1 MNRKRGT
8 EEKWQLR
15 FWDTGKAEPFASAVW
30 ISYLLV
36 GMGMLYFIFAFIWA
50 FIWLDSRVF
59 PVSPVFAGFLI
70 VINAVLFPVSTLY
83 EAFNY
88 NNVKRL
94 LLSMN
99 YASICLLL
107 LALLFH
113 YTGVFIFPKV
123 FSLKVTPFVS
133 VEMIISLARI
143 SEGFIVGIP
152 AYGMLRLWTAFLKN
166 EDIMREVYFFRLSH
180 YVDLRKDK
188 GVAYDLHLGRNI
200 ENKTSVI
207 IHEKDRYLQQTD
219 NGAPGTGKSSLV
231 MINGACQDMD
241 TRQRNERIQKKLVRR
256 LLQEGKIYR
265 CAEADR
271 FNICDFAAYPMYE
284 EEWNAVKSRYRTAGQ
299 TILAPDASM
308 LDQIYKLAKARGI
321 PVRRIDPAIMGNGAF
336 KEGFIGFNPLYIP
349 PETAERQDIFYNIA
363 VERRAALYRDVM
375 QQLYLLDGNGGDAYF
390 TGINKTSNYNMTVLC
405 ILTYP
410 FLEGR
415 QANPEDC
422 LRELANLQPV
432 EETETIETKDKN
444 GNLRMRTVKRVLP
457 NPRLL
462 ELLECYQTRLSDTVH
477 QQFDLTFRVFFYNN
491 FIENP
496 ESGKR
501 IFEQSLGLRNLI
513 SGFVN
518 NPFIRP
524 ILTASDDNTVSIP
537 RALERGEILLFNFYQ
552 EMGSSA
558 ARVFGLFF
566 LLEFDTEVKARPGTE
581 DSRVP
586 NFLRIDELPVILD
599 PVVNTIISQYRKYRV
614 AAEFAFQSLAQMGE
628 SQKTI
633 FLANVMMTCGTQLVF
648 GRCNLEEMERY
659 NQLAGQYQKPMEQ
672 VSYAEGSFW
681 SDTEMTRQV
690 RTTAAAADV
699 TTKESVR
706 YRNFAECTIFG
717 TRDGV
722 PQKPVIVRFSFL
734 NKRAYRNQQTKEDLF
749 ALSDIPVLE
758 CDEPEESVLFW
769 STGVRYTH
777 EPLSIRPGGEETE
790 EPKAEFPFRQDEAGE
805 EEPENDNPDGFSL
818 YEDIT
823 GKQEGEHQ
831 ACQINSI

>member
-1 MNRKRGT
+1 MSHKKKEMKKWSVSSLRQMK
-8 EEKWQLR
+8 EEPLALAA
-15 FWDTGKAEPFASAVW
+15 GAG
-30 ISYLLV
+30 YLLV
-36 GMGMLYFIFAFIWA
+36 GMGMVYFILAFIWA
-50 FIWLDSRVF
+50 FIWLDSRAF
-59 PVSPVFAGFLI
+59 PTNPVFAFFLI
-70 VINAVLFPVSTLY
+70 VINAVLFPISTVYDEL
-83 EAFNY
+83 NY

-94 LLSMN
+94 LLTVN

-113 YTGVFIFPKV
+113 YTGIFLFPKI

-133 VEMIISLARI
+133 PAMIISLARI

-152 AYGMLRLWTAFLKN
+152 AYGMVRLWIAFLKS
-166 EDIMREVYFFRLSH
+166 EEIMQELYFFRLSH
-180 YVDLRKDK
+180 YVDLRENKE
-188 GVAYDLHLGRNI
+188 VSYDLHLGRNI
-200 ENKTSVI
+200 ENKTQVV

-231 MINGACQDMD
+231 MLNGACQDMD

-256 LLQEGKIYR
+256 LLKEGKIYR
-265 CAEADR
+265 CAEADS
-271 FNICDFAAYPMYE
+271 FNICDFAAYPMYRE
-284 EEWNAVKSRYRTAGQ
+284 EFEAIKTRYRTAGQ
-299 TILAPDASM
+299 TIMAPDASM
-308 LDQIYKLAKARGI
+308 LDKVYELAKARGI
-321 PVRRIDPAIMGNGAF
+321 PVRRIDPTIMENGRF

-349 PETAERQDIFYNIA
+349 PEIARRQDIFYNIA

-375 QQLYLLDGNGGDAYF
+375 QQLYLLDGDGGDAYF

-432 EETETIETKDKN
+432 EEPETVETKDKN
-444 GNLRMRTVKRVLP
+444 GNMRMRTVKKVLP

-462 ELLECYQTRLSDTVH
+462 ELLECYQTKLSDTVH
-477 QQFDLTFRVFFYNN
+477 EQFDLTFRVFFYNN

-518 NPFIRP
+518 NPFVRP

-552 EMGSSA
+552 EMGQST

-599 PVVNTIISQYRKYRV
+599 PVVNVIISQYRKYRV

-648 GRCNLEEMERY
+648 GRSNLEEMERY
-659 NQLAGQYQKPMEQ
+659 NKLAGQYDKPVEQ

-681 SDTEMTRQV
+681 SDMDMTKQV
-690 RTTAAAADV
+690 RTTPTATDV
-699 TTKESVR
+699 TTQESVR

-734 NKRAYRNQQTKEDLF
+734 HKRAYQNQVTREDQF
-749 ALSDIPVLE
+749 ALSEIPLLTS
-758 CDEPEESVLFW
+758 DEPEEQMLFQD
-769 STGVRYTH
+769 TGVRYTY
-777 EPLSIRPGGEETE
+777 ESLPVSQEAGEAAGNE
-790 EPKAEFPFRQDEAGE
+790 KAFPFSQEEE
-805 EEPENDNPDGFSL
+805 EEPESDGFSL

-823 GKQEGEHQ
+823 GKQEGEQ
-831 ACQINSI
+831 QVCQTNSI